1 MKKTS
6 VPIEFYKPETLRS
19 RDSVAYLMLR
29 NKSLYQRLGDV
40 KLALLGITAAQMSLL
55 MMISYSDESTVSSL
69 SHELGI
75 NPSATVRIVQKL
87 VRMKLIKKI
96 VSKNDGR
103 VLQLILTTE
112 GKRVRESIPPIWC
125 GLLNQSLNG
134 FTFKEFEQFKK
145 FLLRVEKNNLLQMGN
160 LK

>member
-1 MKKTS
+1 MNKISAPT
-6 VPIEFYKPETLRS
+6 EFYKPETLRS

-29 NKSLYQRLGDV
+29 NKSLYQRLGDM
-40 KLALLGITAAQMSLL
+40 KLDVLGITAAQMSLL
-55 MMISYSDESTVSSL
+55 MMVSYSDESTVSSL
-69 SHELGI
+69 SQELGI

-87 VRMKLIKKI
+87 VRIKLIKKV

-103 VLQLILTTE
+103 VVQLVLTAE

-134 FTFKEFEQFKK
+134 FTLKEFEQFKK
-145 FLLRVEKNNLLQMGN
+145 YLLRVEQNNLLQIGS